1 MTFLHPLYLIG
12 LALTTVPI
20 IIHLW
25 FRKKL
30 DKIPFSTLKFLKR
43 SEARRFGWL
52 KIREIVILALRCI
65 LIAFVFLSLA
75 RPQIKAGFL
84 KPGHLASVI
93 LIIDNSYSMA
103 YGDNFR
109 LVQES
114 IETLLTRYSSKSEFA
129 VFALCRSDS
138 TTYPDQILWMRKGKV
153 SERVRQITITNMTG
167 TIQTLSPDFT
177 VDQASYPVEFIYIG
191 DGQEIVFADFPR
203 ELFINRTFHW
213 VKIPSGENVGIK
225 KILLKDPVAIISD
238 SYVLDINIE
247 NYGSNV
253 WQGKVILQAK
263 DYMRE
268 QNCEIRPAHEIK
280 MSFTL
285 PININKGTVKL
296 YDDSL
301 SVDNVYYFSKSL
313 PRRMKILVVGTIQ
326 YLESGLNPAEQI
338 DGPFSLTTAETIS
351 GMNLQHFDLV
361 ILNGLQEISN
371 TDRIK
376 LETFLMKQ
384 DKGIVC
390 FLGKA
395 VGDNLNNFI
404 GRCCRAEEYIA
415 AKGYVTLDWI
425 DYEHPIFQVF
435 HHTNVLKN
443 IKIHNYHKLSTDKNI
458 IAMLTGNNPFIVIDN
473 NFAVVATQ
481 FLPQNTDIV
490 YKSAFVPL
498 LHRLIVSTAQ
508 QSRDYELCVG
518 DQTRQYGEL
527 KTPTGEYISPGQELL
542 VPGFY
547 TTAQDTIGVNVAA
560 IEGNL
565 KIIGNEAAK
574 ALHVKIVDPEKDF
587 ELGDMSATFL
597 LLALFA
603 LLLELLMLVI
613 R

>member
-12 LALTTVPI
+12 LALTAVPI

-30 DKIPFSTLKFLKR
+30 DKIPFSTLKFLRR

-52 KIREIVILALRCI
+52 KIREIIILVLRCM
-65 LIAFVFLSLA
+65 LIVFIFLSLA
-75 RPQIKAGFL
+75 RLQIKAGFL

-103 YGDNFR
+103 YGDNFC
-109 LVQES
+109 LAQES
-114 IETLLTRYSSKSEFA
+114 VETLLTRYSSKSEFA

-138 TTYPDQILWMRKGKV
+138 TSYPDQILWMRKGKV
-153 SERVRQITITNMTG
+153 IDRVRQIAMTNMTG
-167 TIQTLSPDFT
+167 TIQALSRNFT
-177 VDQASYPVEFIYIG
+177 VDQARYPVEFIYIG

-203 ELFINRTFHW
+203 ELFINQTFHW

-225 KILLKDPVAIISD
+225 KVFLKDPVAIISD
-238 SYVLDINIE
+238 SYVLDIYIE
-247 NYGSNV
+247 NYGSYV
-253 WQGKVILQAK
+253 WQGKVTLQAK

-268 QNCEIRPAHEIK
+268 QDCEIRPAHEIK
-280 MSFTL
+280 MNFTL
-285 PININKGTVKL
+285 PINMNKGTVKL
-296 YDDSL
+296 HDDSL
-301 SVDNVYYFSKSL
+301 SVDNIYYFSKSL
-313 PRRMKILVVGTIQ
+313 PKRMNILVVGTIQ
-326 YLESGLNPAEQI
+326 YLESGLNPADQI
-338 DGPFSLTTAETIS
+338 DGPFLLTTAETIS
-351 GMNLQHFDLV
+351 GKDLQHFDLV

-371 TDRIK
+371 SDRIN
-376 LETFLMKQ
+376 LETFLMKR

-404 GRCCRAEEYIA
+404 GRCCHAEEYIA

-443 IKIHNYHKLSTDKNI
+443 IKIHNYYKLSTDKNI

-508 QSRDYELCVG
+508 QSLDYELCVG
-518 DQTRQYGEL
+518 DQTHQYGEL
-527 KTPTGEYISPGQELL
+527 KTPTGEYIISGQELL

-547 TTAQDTIGVNVAA
+547 ASAQDTIGVNVAA
-560 IEGNL
+560 NEGNL

-574 ALHVKIVDPEKDF
+574 ALHVKIVDAEKDF

-603 LLLELLMLVI
+603 LLFELLMLAI

>member
-1 MTFLHPLYLIG
+1 VTFLHPLYLIG
-12 LALTTVPI
+12 LALTAAPI

-30 DKIPFSTLKFLKR
+30 DRIPFSTLKFLKS

-52 KIREIVILALRCI
+52 KIREIIILVLRCM

-84 KPGHLASVI
+84 KPGHLASV
-93 LIIDNSYSMA
+93 LLMVDNSYSMA

-109 LVQES
+109 LAQES
-114 IETLLTRYSSKSEFA
+114 VETILTRYSSKSEFA
-129 VFALCRSDS
+129 VFALCSSDS
-138 TTYPDQILWMRKGKV
+138 ASCRDQILWIRKGKV
-153 SERVRQITITNMTG
+153 IDCVRQIAITNMTG
-167 TIQTLSPDFT
+167 TIKTLSRNFS
-177 VDQASYPVEFIYIG
+177 VDQARYPVEFIYIG
-191 DGQEIVFADFPR
+191 DGQEIIFADFPR
-203 ELFINRTFHW
+203 ELFIDQTFLW

-225 KILLKDPVAIISD
+225 KVLLKDPVAIISD
-238 SYVLDINIE
+238 SYVLDIYIE
-247 NYGSNV
+247 NYGSYV
-253 WQGKVILQAK
+253 WQGNVILQAK

-280 MSFTL
+280 MNFTL
-285 PININKGTVKL
+285 PININKGTVRL

-301 SVDNVYYFSKSL
+301 SVDNIYYFSKSL
-313 PRRMKILVVGTIQ
+313 PKRMKILVVGTMR
-326 YLESGLNPAEQI
+326 YLESGLNPA
-338 DGPFSLTTAETIS
+338 DRTNGPFLLTSAETIS
-351 GMNLQHFDLV
+351 GMNLQYFDLL

-371 TDRIK
+371 SDRIK
-376 LETFLMKQ
+376 LETFLMKR

-395 VGDNLNNFI
+395 VGHNLNKFI
-404 GRCCRAEEYIA
+404 GRCCHAEEYIA

-458 IAMLTGNNPFIVIDN
+458 IAMLTGNNPFIVIDD

-518 DQTRQYGEL
+518 DQIHQYGEL
-527 KTPTGEYISPGQELL
+527 KTPTGEYILSGQELL

-574 ALHVKIVDPEKDF
+574 ALHVRIVDTEKDF

-603 LLLELLMLVI
+603 LLFELLMLVI